1 MALIKCPD
9 CNKEVSDKS
18 SVCIHCGCPLSLNV
32 EEPKQKAKKVK
43 NKKGIKIGVFVLL
56 FIVLA
61 VALSVGLSIYFKNK
75 DIVEVPNLSNISEEN
90 GVTTLISNDLIPNI
104 IYEYNDSI
112 EEGRIISTNP
122 KSDSKVK
129 KNSTVDIIVSKGPQ
143 MINAVDSTIQWNN
156 ISVAQDTWQFSHPY
170 ILDEYL
176 YIRCQPV
183 FGTSFRWK
191 DGGFGVAS
199 ITDTFSKKVP
209 VTIITENED
218 VVANETQYI
227 TLKVSTKDLD
237 VKKPTTLHM
246 ELIGVKDN
254 HDINIE
260 ISFTISW

>member
-143 MINAVDSTIQWNN
+143 IIN
-156 ISVAQDTWQFSHPY
+156 
-170 ILDEYL
+170 
-176 YIRCQPV
+176 PV
-183 FGTSFRWK
+183 
-191 DGGFGVAS
+191 
-199 ITDTFSKKVP
+199 
-209 VTIITENED
+209 
-218 VVANETQYI
+218 
-227 TLKVSTKDLD
+227 VS
-237 VKKPTTLHM
+237 
-246 ELIGVKDN
+246 
-254 HDINIE
+254 
-260 ISFTISW
+260 